1 METGLERVHGLSAV
15 EPGGDGGAQ
24 TLLLDLP
31 CLSLS
36 GVRFGGCGEVGY
48 CQCDAFSWT
57 GIYRL

>member
-31 CLSLS
+31 CLVPKWGTLW
-36 GVRFGGCGEVGY
+36 GMWRG
-48 CQCDAFSWT
+48 
-57 GIYRL
+57 RLLPV